1 MRAVTFR
8 SLHPALI
15 PAKRP
20 WRAAL
25 LGCCVL
31 AAATACSSSV
41 PAAAPAAAAGSS
53 SSSAATA
60 SRDAYTTCLRE
71 HGAAVPTAKASPGT
85 AKKAA
90 HATVSAT
97 ARADCASLKPK
108 GTGNHQNAAVE
119 AFDTCMTAHGE
130 TVPAAQPDPA
140 ASPKPT
146 GVDRY
151 LHGLNPDNVKVAA
164 ALKACESKLPSAIV
178 SG

>member
-1 MRAVTFR
+1 MHAVSFR
-8 SLHPALI
+8 SLYPALI

-20 WRAAL
+20 WHAAL

-31 AAATACSSSV
+31 AAATACGSSASAG
-41 PAAAPAAAAGSS
+41 AAATSS
-53 SSSAATA
+53 PSAASA
-60 SRDAYTTCLRE
+60 SRDAYITCLRD
-71 HGAAVPTAKASPGT
+71 HGAAVPTAKASPGA
-85 AKKAA
+85 AKQAA

-108 GTGNHQNAAVE
+108 GTSGHENTAVE
-119 AFDTCMTAHGE
+119 AFNTCMTAHGE
-130 TVPAAQPDPA
+130 TVPAKQPDPT

-151 LHGLNPDNVKVAA
+151 LHGLDPDNAKVAA
-164 ALKACESKLPSAIV
+164 ALKACESKLPSAAV